1 MVKMRK
7 RVGLVVFAGIAL
19 LVTGSVA
26 LANVAA
32 DLQVGC
38 RPQGMGGAFVA
49 VADDVNA
56 AWWNPAGIAQVEKGA
71 FSFLHSNPFGV
82 SNFSL
87 DYLTYAAPGT
97 LSFIKGGF
105 ALSYLK
111 QAAKL
116 EEGADGTSNEM
127 VAPEM
132 YILSVGGTAVENKL
146 YYGLNFKGI
155 ALSAEVTGEGDVRK
169 GGFAADIG
177 ILYWISD
184 RFSMGA
190 VRKNMAASLGNE
202 GFPGS
207 LRLGFAGKFLD
218 DKLIL
223 AADFNS
229 KEDIEGEE
237 GTTWQS
243 HFGVEWKVMPSFAL
257 RLGSDKGNF
266 TAGFGFKFG
275 LPGKLAPEGV
285 LDYSYASDEELG
297 STSRFSFTIL
307 FK

>member
-1 MVKMRK
+1 
-7 RVGLVVFAGIAL
+7 
-19 LVTGSVA
+19 
-26 LANVAA
+26 
-32 DLQVGC
+32 
-38 RPQGMGGAFVA
+38 
-49 VADDVNA
+49 
-56 AWWNPAGIAQVEKGA
+56 
-71 FSFLHSNPFGV
+71 
-82 SNFSL
+82 
-87 DYLTYAAPGT
+87 
-97 LSFIKGGF
+97 
-105 ALSYLK
+105 
-111 QAAKL
+111 
-116 EEGADGTSNEM
+116 M